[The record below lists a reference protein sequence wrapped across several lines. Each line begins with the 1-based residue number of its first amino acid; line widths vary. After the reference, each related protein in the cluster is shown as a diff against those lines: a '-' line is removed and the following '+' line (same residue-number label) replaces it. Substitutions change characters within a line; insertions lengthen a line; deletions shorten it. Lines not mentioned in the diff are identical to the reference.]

1 MIFFAGHYEIAEDAL
16 EIEKSIVHEEDE
28 VSSHT
33 NETHQLT
40 PVVDLTEQPFSPVLF
55 QAPIAPKTYKN
66 QPHPSPTKADKILAL
81 ISEIGAN
88 QVKCML
94 TLYFGR
100 SGASDKVFKVLR
112 LLPNR

>member
-40 PVVDLTEQPFSPVLF
+40 PVVDLTEPFSPVRF

-94 TLYFGR
+94 TLYFRR
-100 SGASDKVFKVLR
+100 SSARGKVFKVLR
-112 LLPNR
+112 SLPNR